1 MSAKIRLQFYFG
13 LCLLYLL
20 TVTQRRKS
28 SGYGAESGPLTMK
41 GYCDGNGASSCIN
54 RQMPHVQHE
63 VPSQLKPSVLAQAT
77 QIMNTVFMLP
87 PTCPKGDFSGLE
99 LNLVCK
105 CCADHFCQDSIAI
118 LFWPVPSLPPDSHPA
133 AKIVRLR
140 RGEWT
145 AHNDGFWDNSWKLL
159 QKVSYHIWVFGVG
172 AGCVCF
178 PLNRMKG
185 LVIGDHHMQWSGEP
199 KSSYQASLCLG
210 HSPHPVAVG

>member
-1 MSAKIRLQFYFG
+1 MVGLELNLVCKCCADHFCQDSIAIFFG

-77 QIMNTVFMLP
+77 QRMNTVFMLP
-87 PTCPKGDFSGLE
+87 PTRPKGDFSGLE

-118 LFWPVPSLPPDSHPA
+118 FFGLCLLYLLTVTQ
-133 AKIVRLR
+133 R
-140 RGEWT
+140 R
-145 AHNDGFWDNSWKLL
+145 
-159 QKVSYHIWVFGVG
+159 
-172 AGCVCF
+172 
-178 PLNRMKG
+178 
-185 LVIGDHHMQWSGEP
+185 
-199 KSSYQASLCLG
+199 KSSGYGAESGPLTIR
-210 HSPHPVAVG
+210 V